1 MKVKMKRKRLLGQ
14 LIAVAVLVWGAITLK
29 TLKDQSDEIQQKMRY
44 IYQEVPLQV
53 IGQDYEYYT
62 EDELRPIR
70 KRPKQR
76 TNEPGAYGHGFPL
89 SAADEEGKARIA
101 KGWDRQGF
109 NEEACK
115 IISLHRAGYSVQKV
129 FLKRALSCTF
139 RYLAVQRDK

>member
-1 MKVKMKRKRLLGQ
+1 MKVKMKRKRLFGQ
-14 LIAVAVLVWGAITLK
+14 LIGLVVLLWGAFTLK
-29 TLKDQSDEIQQKMRY
+29 TLKQQSDEIKQKMRY

-62 EDELRPIR
+62 EEELRPIR

-115 IISLHRAGYSVQKV
+115 IISLHRVGCLVQEKSLRT
-129 FLKRALSCTF
+129 LKYPAL
-139 RYLAVQRDK
+139 QRDK